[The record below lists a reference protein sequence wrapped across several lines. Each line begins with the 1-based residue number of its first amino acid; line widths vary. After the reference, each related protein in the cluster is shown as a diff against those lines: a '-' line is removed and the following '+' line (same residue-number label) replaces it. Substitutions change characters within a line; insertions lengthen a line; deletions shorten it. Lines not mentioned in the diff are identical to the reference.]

1 MQHKDRDSLIDG
13 FLAAVEDNDGTR
25 SKLPDGN
32 SVRRR
37 LEHLLEDF
45 LLESQPPR
53 VAEVTILLV
62 DIRGFTAMVESHP
75 QAMVVDILNNYFEA
89 MTRAVIDHGGAID
102 KFMGDSVMALFGA
115 PVLVPDGVQRAVTCA
130 VQMQRTMT
138 ALSRT
143 NEERG
148 LPQLHV
154 GIGLNTGQV
163 MAGSFGSSLHN
174 EFTVIGDEVNL
185 AARIEPFSLRGQ
197 VLLSENTY
205 HQVKDMVEIGNVNRV
220 TVKGKR
226 DPVSMYEVTALTEPR
241 RIEVPRVEQ
250 RKSPRVSVDLPV
262 IFRKVQNER
271 VLPEKYQGKVVDL
284 SYNGMRVD
292 LLERLDP
299 LSEIV
304 VTVLPNPGTENSGTL
319 YAKLVWVH
327 GRKGIFQGQFEFT
340 TVDTPAHRAIKHYV
354 DQILWGQ

>member
-1 MQHKDRDSLIDG
+1 MQHRDRDSLIDG
-13 FLAAVEDNDGTR
+13 FLTAVEDSRGAR
-25 SKLPDGN
+25 SRLSGGK
-32 SVRRR
+32 SVRQR
-37 LEHLLEDF
+37 LDRLLDDF

-75 QAMVVDILNNYFEA
+75 RAVVVDMLNHYFAA
-89 MTRAVIDHGGAID
+89 MTRVVIDHGGAID

-115 PVLVPDGVQRAVTCA
+115 PEQVPDGVRRAVACA

-138 ALSRT
+138 ALSRA

-148 LPQLHV
+148 QPQLHV
-154 GIGLNTGQV
+154 GIGINTGKV

-205 HQVKDMVEIGNVNRV
+205 NQVKGMVEIGNVNRV

-226 DPVSMYEVTALTEPR
+226 DPVAMYEVTALTEPQ

-250 RKSPRVSVDLPV
+250 RKSPRVSVDLPM

-271 VLPEKYQGKVVDL
+271 VLPEKYQGRVVDL
-284 SYNGMRVD
+284 SYNGMRVE
-292 LLERLDP
+292 LTEHLEP

-304 VTVLPNPGTENSGTL
+304 LTVLPDLDPNNSGTL
-319 YAKLVWVH
+319 YAKVLWLH
-327 GRKGIFQGQFEFT
+327 EYERIYQGQFEFT
-340 TVDTPAHRAIKHYV
+340 TVDTPAHRAIKCYV

>member
-1 MQHKDRDSLIDG
+1 MQHKDRESLIDG
-13 FLAAVEDNDGTR
+13 FLTAVEDNGGAR
-25 SKLPDGN
+25 LGLPGGN
-32 SVRRR
+32 SVRQR
-37 LEHLLEDF
+37 LDHLLDDF
-45 LLESQPPR
+45 LLESRPPQ

-75 QAMVVDILNNYFEA
+75 RALVADMLNHYFAA
-89 MTRAVIDHGGAID
+89 MTQVVIDHGGAID

-115 PVLVPDGVQRAVTCA
+115 PELVPDGVQRAVACA
-130 VQMQRTMT
+130 VQMQRAMT
-138 ALSRT
+138 ALSRA

-148 LPQLHV
+148 QPQLHV
-154 GIGLNTGQV
+154 GIGINTGKV

-205 HQVKDMVEIGNVNRV
+205 SKVKDMVEIGNVNRV

-226 DPVSMYEVTALTEPR
+226 DPVAMYEVIALTEPQR
-241 RIEVPRVEQ
+241 VEVPRVEQ
-250 RKSPRVSVDLPV
+250 RKSPRVNVDLPV

-271 VLPEKYQGKVVDL
+271 VLPEKHQGRVVDL
-284 SYNGMRVD
+284 SYSGLRIE
-292 LLERLDP
+292 LLEHLDP

-304 VTVLPNPGTENSGTL
+304 LTVLPDLSTDNSGTL
-319 YAKLVWVH
+319 YAKVLWLH
-327 GRKGIFQGQFEFT
+327 ECEGGRQGQFEFT
-340 TVDTPAHRAIKHYV
+340 TVNTPAHHAIKGYV